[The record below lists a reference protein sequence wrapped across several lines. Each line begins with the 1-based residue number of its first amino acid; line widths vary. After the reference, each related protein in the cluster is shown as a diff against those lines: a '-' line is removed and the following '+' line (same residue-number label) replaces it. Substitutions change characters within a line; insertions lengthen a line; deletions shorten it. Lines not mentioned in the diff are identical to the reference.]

1 MVEFFAQKGHHRT
14 ESRCDVDG
22 VLVCIG
28 PVEHQFAAIGGIT
41 ASI

>member
-1 MVEFFAQKGHHRT
+1 
-14 ESRCDVDG
+14 VDG